1 MLRLIGS
8 FLRWPSWVPLTRRR
22 GNASDIAAFGIPKR
36 ACRLAL
42 LVRAR

>member
-8 FLRWPSWVPLTRRR
+8 LLRWPGWVPPTRRR
-22 GNASDIAAFGIPKR
+22 ENASDIATFGIPKR
-36 ACRLAL
+36 SCRLAL